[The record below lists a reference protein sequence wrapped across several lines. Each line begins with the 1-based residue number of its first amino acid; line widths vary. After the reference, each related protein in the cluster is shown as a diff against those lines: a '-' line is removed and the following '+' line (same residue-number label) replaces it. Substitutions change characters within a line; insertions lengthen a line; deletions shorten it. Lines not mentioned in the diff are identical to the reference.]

1 MNTAVRLRDPLYADA
16 LHREAGA
23 VLRAA
28 SGTPKKLAGFAGV
41 SVELSRRWC
50 AGERSNPIGR
60 ALELQCSVPEP
71 FTVAALFQIQALR
84 SLMPLDDYQL
94 VDRYH
99 ALAREAT
106 RVSAEYVAQQARAS
120 ETRSL
125 TGLRVACERLMAEM
139 AQLAA
144 VVAELESPER
154 HIDPWQM
161 RRRSA

>member
-1 MNTAVRLRDPLYADA
+1 MKTIVRRLDPIYADS
-16 LHREAGA
+16 LHREAGTA
-23 VLRAA
+23 LRAA
-28 SGTPKKLAGFAGV
+28 AGTPKQLAKYAGV

-50 AGERSNPIGR
+50 AGPNPIGR
-60 ALELQCSVPEP
+60 ALELQQSVPEP
-71 FTVAALFQIQALR
+71 FTVAALFQISALR

-94 VDRYH
+94 VNRYH

-125 TGLRVACERLMAEM
+125 VGLRVACERLMAEM

-161 RRRSA
+161 RRQSI